1 MKNKISTW
9 DYLWYALYAFGGL
22 GLEIVLM
29 SLIEPMMFG
38 GISTSNY
45 TPAQTIIHW
54 LLTMLCWGITAAL
67 LIRTSKKSL
76 DFDVLSDSKPTRNGQ
91 VISAVLVIIC
101 IVLNAFDWGTL
112 KIIGEFQKKGLL
124 LFIFQYLYYFFE
136 VVLVYL
142 IVAFGQKFA
151 ESLLQKKTQIPWGGV
166 VLCCTWGAVHILS
179 KGSIYTGIG
188 VMTFALLY
196 GVIYLLLK
204 RNSKWSYLAMVIAF
218 TI

>member
-29 SLIEPMMFG
+29 SMIEPMMFG

-54 LLTMLCWGITAAL
+54 LLTMLCWGVTAT
-67 LIRTSKKSL
+67 LIIRSSKKSL

-91 VISAVLVIIC
+91 VISAVLVITC

-112 KIIGEFQKKGLL
+112 KIIGEFQKKGPL
-124 LFIFQYLYYFFE
+124 LFIFQYLY
-136 VVLVYL
+136 
-142 IVAFGQKFA
+142 
-151 ESLLQKKTQIPWGGV
+151 
-166 VLCCTWGAVHILS
+166 
-179 KGSIYTGIG
+179 
-188 VMTFALLY
+188 
-196 GVIYLLLK
+196 
-204 RNSKWSYLAMVIAF
+204 
-218 TI
+218 